1 MKEHPRKSLSDG
13 LKATA
18 KQSINLFRDLLN
30 SNLTKMAKTDTDD
43 LQMIYLDRNQLPA
56 EITLTLE
63 AINEVSKGLNANIRR
78 VALVPTIEPS
88 N

>member
-43 LQMIYLDRNQLPA
+43 LQMIYLDRN
-56 EITLTLE
+56 
-63 AINEVSKGLNANIRR
+63 
-78 VALVPTIEPS
+78 
-88 N
+88 